1 MNRDD
6 WNGFLAG
13 VGVGMTIA
21 TVVLWVAWKMEGAQ

>member
-13 VGVGMTIA
+13 VGVGLTIA
-21 TVVLWVAWKMEGAQ
+21 TVVLWVAWRIGGAL

>member
-13 VGVGMTIA
+13 IGVGLTIA
-21 TVVLWVAWKMEGAQ
+21 TFVVWVACRIGGAL